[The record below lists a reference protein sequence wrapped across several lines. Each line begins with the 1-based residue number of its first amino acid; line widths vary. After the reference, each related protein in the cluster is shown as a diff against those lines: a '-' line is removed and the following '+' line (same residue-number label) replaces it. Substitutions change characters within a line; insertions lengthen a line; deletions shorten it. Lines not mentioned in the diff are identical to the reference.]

1 MSEKQTILI
10 VDDSML
16 NRALLADMIGD
27 AYRIIEAEDG
37 KQAVAALQ
45 KEGAGISLVLL
56 DYVMP
61 QMNGFDVLEVMNK
74 NGWIKDIPV
83 IMVSAESDA
92 AYIERAYE
100 LGVTDFINRP
110 YDVNIVRRRVMN
122 TLMLYQK
129 QRTLMGMV
137 ADQVYEREKSN
148 NLMVYIL
155 SHIVEFRNG
164 ESGMHVLN
172 VQAMTEMIL
181 TQLMR
186 LTDQYPLTTEDIS
199 LITMASSLHD
209 IGKIAIPEEIL
220 NKPGRFTDEEFAI
233 MKTHSAVGSDMLDDL
248 ELYKDEKLVKVA
260 RDICRWHHER
270 WDGGGYPDK
279 LKGDAIPIA
288 AQVVA
293 LADVYDA
300 LTSDRCYKPAYDH
313 DTALRMILN
322 GECGDFNPLLLEC
335 LNESSELLRQEL
347 QRNEWDRSFHQDTHR
362 LSEEILHREA
372 LPREDRSQRLL
383 NQEREHT
390 QFYADQCGG
399 IQFDYDLL
407 SGRVTVTNHY
417 ASAAERTQV
426 LDFDHGEGLNFLSLK
441 DRRRLLEALEKATPE
456 IPQASFPVEVQ
467 TGGGYQPHRLVL
479 RTQWSRGGQR
489 RCVSVVGQLLPEQT
503 EDAKAQPDVLLH
515 SSGGSMAAV
524 LQQLQGVFDLVRLVD
539 PERAKVL
546 TLHPDGTLEERA
558 GHCHV
563 VWNKAGRCENCI
575 SAKVFTS
582 KKTLNKIEFNGEDA
596 YFVLSR
602 YVENN
607 GRGCVLEMVSKL
619 SNGRW
624 LDMGGRRMLLDRSED
639 FDNSAF
645 IDPLTG
651 AYSRRY
657 FEKFLADS
665 EQINGV
671 VVIDVDRFKAV
682 NDSYGHLVGDKA
694 LESISAAVQACLR
707 ESDILVRYG
716 GDEFLLVMPQL
727 RPEGLPLVMDRI
739 QEAVR
744 QARVESHPEI
754 RLSISVGGVCGV
766 HPLREAIRQAD
777 DRMYQN
783 KARNKE

>member
-1 MSEKQTILI
+1 
-10 VDDSML
+10 ML

-270 WDGGGYPDK
+270 WDGRGYPDG
-279 LKGDAIPIA
+279 LVGDDIPIS

-300 LTSDRCYKPAYDH
+300 LTSRRVYKPPFSH
-313 DTALRMILN
+313 EEALRMIRE
-322 GECGDFNPLLLEC
+322 GECGAFNPLILEC
-335 LNESSELLRQEL
+335 LTAVAGDLEKRLNHGITGREISIDSLHLSEATLDNGDAEASSRTLELLDYERMKYHFFASMS
-347 QRNEWDRSFHQDTHR
+347 NEVQFEFTEEPPMIV
-362 LSEEILHREA
+362 LSDWSDHKLDLPEIIMDPYNDEA
-372 LPREDRSQRLL
+372 FCATFGKENLEKLSRLL
-383 NQEREHT
+383 RATTIDDPVIDMEMEATVGDELRWFHVL
-390 QFYADQCGG
+390 ARA
-399 IQFDYDLL
+399 LW
-407 SGRVTVTNHY
+407 SGP
-417 ASAAERTQV
+417 S
-426 LDFDHGEGLNFLSLK
+426 D
-441 DRRRLLEALEKATPE
+441 
-456 IPQASFPVEVQ
+456 PV
-467 TGGGYQPHRLVL
+467 YL
-479 RTQWSRGGQR
+479 
-489 RCVSVVGQLLPEQT
+489 
-503 EDAKAQPDVLLH
+503 
-515 SSGGSMAAV
+515 GSI
-524 LQQLQGVFDLVRLVD
+524 GKLVD
-539 PERAKVL
+539 IDDRQAEL
-546 TLHPDGTLEERA
+546 IDLQF
-558 GHCHV
+558 
-563 VWNKAGRCENCI
+563 KA
-575 SAKVFTS
+575 
-582 KKTLNKIEFNGEDA
+582 
-596 YFVLSR
+596 YH
-602 YVENN
+602 
-607 GRGCVLEMVSKL
+607 
-619 SNGRW
+619 
-624 LDMGGRRMLLDRSED
+624 
-639 FDNSAF
+639 
-645 IDPLTG
+645 DPLTEVVNG
-651 AYSRRY
+651 AFARKVIAERLGSGGGVRPSSRPPCAGAVRPG
-657 FEKFLADS
+657 FL
-665 EQINGV
+665 
-671 VVIDVDRFKAV
+671 
-682 NDSYGHLVGDKA
+682 
-694 LESISAAVQACLR
+694 QAGQR
-707 ESDILVRYG
+707 H
-716 GDEFLLVMPQL
+716 L
-727 RPEGLPLVMDRI
+727 RPPVWRSRA
-739 QEAVR
+739 EALR
-744 QARVESHPEI
+744 GASAGKRARRGCRGPC
-754 RLSISVGGVCGV
+754 GG
-766 HPLREAIRQAD
+766 R
-777 DRMYQN
+777 
-783 KARNKE
+783 

>member
-1 MSEKQTILI
+1 
-10 VDDSML
+10 ML

-248 ELYKDEKLVKVA
+248 ELYKDEKLVRVA

-270 WDGGGYPDK
+270 WDGRGYPDG
-279 LKGDAIPIA
+279 LAGDDIPIS

-300 LTSDRCYKPAYDH
+300 LTSRRVYKPPFSH
-313 DTALRMILN
+313 EEALRMIRE
-322 GECGDFNPLLLEC
+322 GECGAFNPLILEC
-335 LNESSELLRQEL
+335 LEAVAGDLEKRLNHGITGREISIDSLHLSEAALDNGDAEASSRTLELLDYERMKYHFFASMSNEVQFEFTEEPPMIVLSDWSDHKLDLPEIIMDPYHDESFCATFGQENL
-347 QRNEWDRSFHQDTHR
+347 QK
-362 LSEEILHREA
+362 LS
-372 LPREDRSQRLL
+372 RLL
-383 NQEREHT
+383 RATTIDDPVVDMEMEAT
-390 QFYADQCGG
+390 VGG
-399 IQFDYDLL
+399 ETRWF
-407 SGRVTVTNHY
+407 H
-417 ASAAERTQV
+417 V
-426 LDFDHGEGLNFLSLK
+426 LA
-441 DRRRLLEALEKATPE
+441 RAL
-456 IPQASFPVEVQ
+456 
-467 TGGGYQPHRLVL
+467 
-479 RTQWSRGGQR
+479 WSRPSDP
-489 RCVSVVGQLLPEQT
+489 VYL
-503 EDAKAQPDVLLH
+503 
-515 SSGGSMAAV
+515 GSI
-524 LQQLQGVFDLVRLVD
+524 G
-539 PERAKVL
+539 
-546 TLHPDGTLEERA
+546 
-558 GHCHV
+558 
-563 VWNKAGRCENCI
+563 
-575 SAKVFTS
+575 
-582 KKTLNKIEFNGEDA
+582 
-596 YFVLSR
+596 
-602 YVENN
+602 
-607 GRGCVLEMVSKL
+607 KL
-619 SNGRW
+619 IDIDDRQAE
-624 LDMGGRRMLLDRSED
+624 LLDLQ
-639 FDNSAF
+639 FKAYH
-645 IDPLTG
+645 DPLTEVVNG
-651 AYSRRY
+651 AFARKVIAERLGPRANATAIATATCWRCAIWTSSSRPTTRT
-657 FEKFLADS
+657 ATS
-665 EQINGV
+665 
-671 VVIDVDRFKAV
+671 
-682 NDSYGHLVGDKA
+682 
-694 LESISAAVQACLR
+694 SAIAC
-707 ESDILVRYG
+707 
-716 GDEFLLVMPQL
+716 
-727 RPEGLPLVMDRI
+727 
-739 QEAVR
+739 
-744 QARVESHPEI
+744 
-754 RLSISVGGVCGV
+754 
-766 HPLREAIRQAD
+766 
-777 DRMYQN
+777 
-783 KARNKE
+783 

>member
-270 WDGGGYPDK
+270 WDGRGYPDG
-279 LKGDAIPIA
+279 LVGDDIPIS

-300 LTSDRCYKPAYDH
+300 LTSRRVYKPPFSH
-313 DTALRMILN
+313 EEALRMIRE
-322 GECGDFNPLLLEC
+322 GECGAFNPLILEC
-335 LNESSELLRQEL
+335 LTAVAGDLEKRLNHGITGREISIDSLHLSEATLDNGDAEASSRTLELLDYERMKYHFFASMSNEVQFEFTEEPPMIVLSDWSDHKLDLPEIIMDPYNDEAFCATFGQENL
-347 QRNEWDRSFHQDTHR
+347 QK
-362 LSEEILHREA
+362 LS
-372 LPREDRSQRLL
+372 RLL
-383 NQEREHT
+383 RATTIDDPVVDMEMEATVGGETRWFHVLARALWSGPSDPVYLGSIGKLIDIDDRQAELIDL
-390 QFYADQCGG
+390 QF
-399 IQFDYDLL
+399 
-407 SGRVTVTNHY
+407 
-417 ASAAERTQV
+417 
-426 LDFDHGEGLNFLSLK
+426 
-441 DRRRLLEALEKATPE
+441 KA
-456 IPQASFPVEVQ
+456 
-467 TGGGYQPHRLVL
+467 YH
-479 RTQWSRGGQR
+479 
-489 RCVSVVGQLLPEQT
+489 
-503 EDAKAQPDVLLH
+503 
-515 SSGGSMAAV
+515 
-524 LQQLQGVFDLVRLVD
+524 
-539 PERAKVL
+539 
-546 TLHPDGTLEERA
+546 
-558 GHCHV
+558 
-563 VWNKAGRCENCI
+563 
-575 SAKVFTS
+575 
-582 KKTLNKIEFNGEDA
+582 
-596 YFVLSR
+596 
-602 YVENN
+602 
-607 GRGCVLEMVSKL
+607 
-619 SNGRW
+619 
-624 LDMGGRRMLLDRSED
+624 
-639 FDNSAF
+639 
-645 IDPLTG
+645 DPLTEVVNG
-651 AYSRRY
+651 AFARKVIAERLGA
-657 FEKFLADS
+657 EGECDRHRDRHVLALCDL
-665 EQINGV
+665 
-671 VVIDVDRFKAV
+671 DFFKQA
-682 NDSYGHLVGDKA
+682 NDTYGHQFGDRVLKHFA
-694 LESISAAVQACLR
+694 ERLQES
-707 ESDILVRYG
+707 VRGEDVVARVG
-716 GDEFLLVMPQL
+716 GDEFLLCMECPVDP
-727 RPEGLPLVMDRI
+727 RPLIDRI
-739 QEAVR
+739 HQSLEGDFEGFPLSVSMGVAVTDGV
-744 QARVESHPEI
+744 ARDYDELFRRADVALYHKKRGGRSGYVFTTIWMRKSATRCSKRRIRRSRASTETNPTS
-754 RLSISVGGVCGV
+754 RLSPKG
-766 HPLREAIRQAD
+766 
-777 DRMYQN
+777 
-783 KARNKE
+783 

>member
-1 MSEKQTILI
+1 
-10 VDDSML
+10 ML

-181 TQLMR
+181 TQLTR

-270 WDGGGYPDK
+270 WDGRGYPDG
-279 LKGDAIPIA
+279 LVGDDIPIS

-300 LTSDRCYKPAYDH
+300 LTSRRVYKPPFSH
-313 DTALRMILN
+313 EEALRMIRE
-322 GECGDFNPLLLEC
+322 GECGAFNPLILEC
-335 LNESSELLRQEL
+335 LTAVAGDLEKRLNHGITGREISIDSLHLSEATLDNGDAEASSRTLELLDYERMKYHFFASMSNEVQFEFTEEPPMIVLSDWSDHKLDLPEIIMDPYNDEAFCATFGQENL
-347 QRNEWDRSFHQDTHR
+347 QK
-362 LSEEILHREA
+362 LS
-372 LPREDRSQRLL
+372 RLL
-383 NQEREHT
+383 RATTIDDPVVDMEMEATVGGETRWFHVLARALWSGPSDPVYLGSIGKLIDIDDRQAELIDL
-390 QFYADQCGG
+390 QF
-399 IQFDYDLL
+399 
-407 SGRVTVTNHY
+407 
-417 ASAAERTQV
+417 
-426 LDFDHGEGLNFLSLK
+426 
-441 DRRRLLEALEKATPE
+441 KA
-456 IPQASFPVEVQ
+456 
-467 TGGGYQPHRLVL
+467 YH
-479 RTQWSRGGQR
+479 
-489 RCVSVVGQLLPEQT
+489 
-503 EDAKAQPDVLLH
+503 
-515 SSGGSMAAV
+515 
-524 LQQLQGVFDLVRLVD
+524 
-539 PERAKVL
+539 
-546 TLHPDGTLEERA
+546 
-558 GHCHV
+558 
-563 VWNKAGRCENCI
+563 
-575 SAKVFTS
+575 
-582 KKTLNKIEFNGEDA
+582 
-596 YFVLSR
+596 
-602 YVENN
+602 
-607 GRGCVLEMVSKL
+607 
-619 SNGRW
+619 
-624 LDMGGRRMLLDRSED
+624 
-639 FDNSAF
+639 
-645 IDPLTG
+645 DPLTEVVNG
-651 AYSRRY
+651 AFARKVIAERLARGRRATVIATAMCWRCATWISSSRPTTPT
-657 FEKFLADS
+657 ATS
-665 EQINGV
+665 
-671 VVIDVDRFKAV
+671 
-682 NDSYGHLVGDKA
+682 
-694 LESISAAVQACLR
+694 SAIAC
-707 ESDILVRYG
+707 
-716 GDEFLLVMPQL
+716 
-727 RPEGLPLVMDRI
+727 
-739 QEAVR
+739 
-744 QARVESHPEI
+744 
-754 RLSISVGGVCGV
+754 
-766 HPLREAIRQAD
+766 
-777 DRMYQN
+777 
-783 KARNKE
+783 

>member
-1 MSEKQTILI
+1 
-10 VDDSML
+10 ML

-270 WDGGGYPDK
+270 WDGRGCPDG
-279 LKGDAIPIA
+279 LVGDDIPIS

-300 LTSDRCYKPAYDH
+300 LTSRRVYKPPFSH
-313 DTALRMILN
+313 EEALRMIRE
-322 GECGDFNPLLLEC
+322 GECGAFNPLILEC
-335 LNESSELLRQEL
+335 LTAVAGDLEKRLNHGITGREISIDSLHLSEATLDNGDAEASSRTLELLDYERMKYHFFASMS
-347 QRNEWDRSFHQDTHR
+347 NEVQFEFTEEPPMIV
-362 LSEEILHREA
+362 LSDWSDHKLDLPEIIMDPYNDEA
-372 LPREDRSQRLL
+372 FCATFGKENLEKLSRLL
-383 NQEREHT
+383 RATTIDDPVIDMEMEATVGDELRWFHVL
-390 QFYADQCGG
+390 ARA
-399 IQFDYDLL
+399 LW
-407 SGRVTVTNHY
+407 SGP
-417 ASAAERTQV
+417 S
-426 LDFDHGEGLNFLSLK
+426 D
-441 DRRRLLEALEKATPE
+441 
-456 IPQASFPVEVQ
+456 PV
-467 TGGGYQPHRLVL
+467 YL
-479 RTQWSRGGQR
+479 
-489 RCVSVVGQLLPEQT
+489 
-503 EDAKAQPDVLLH
+503 
-515 SSGGSMAAV
+515 GSI
-524 LQQLQGVFDLVRLVD
+524 GKLVD
-539 PERAKVL
+539 IDDRQAEL
-546 TLHPDGTLEERA
+546 IDLQF
-558 GHCHV
+558 
-563 VWNKAGRCENCI
+563 KA
-575 SAKVFTS
+575 
-582 KKTLNKIEFNGEDA
+582 
-596 YFVLSR
+596 YH
-602 YVENN
+602 
-607 GRGCVLEMVSKL
+607 
-619 SNGRW
+619 
-624 LDMGGRRMLLDRSED
+624 
-639 FDNSAF
+639 
-645 IDPLTG
+645 DPLTEVVNG
-651 AYSRRY
+651 AFARKVIAERLGSGRRATVIATAMCWRCATWISSSRPTTPT
-657 FEKFLADS
+657 ATS
-665 EQINGV
+665 
-671 VVIDVDRFKAV
+671 
-682 NDSYGHLVGDKA
+682 
-694 LESISAAVQACLR
+694 SAIAC
-707 ESDILVRYG
+707 
-716 GDEFLLVMPQL
+716 
-727 RPEGLPLVMDRI
+727 
-739 QEAVR
+739 
-744 QARVESHPEI
+744 
-754 RLSISVGGVCGV
+754 
-766 HPLREAIRQAD
+766 
-777 DRMYQN
+777 
-783 KARNKE
+783 

>member
-1 MSEKQTILI
+1 
-10 VDDSML
+10 ML

-181 TQLMR
+181 TQLTR

-270 WDGGGYPDK
+270 WDGRGVPRW
-279 LKGDAIPIA
+279 P
-288 AQVVA
+288 
-293 LADVYDA
+293 
-300 LTSDRCYKPAYDH
+300 
-313 DTALRMILN
+313 
-322 GECGDFNPLLLEC
+322 CG
-335 LNESSELLRQEL
+335 
-347 QRNEWDRSFHQDTHR
+347 
-362 LSEEILHREA
+362 
-372 LPREDRSQRLL
+372 
-383 NQEREHT
+383 
-390 QFYADQCGG
+390 
-399 IQFDYDLL
+399 
-407 SGRVTVTNHY
+407 
-417 ASAAERTQV
+417 
-426 LDFDHGEGLNFLSLK
+426 
-441 DRRRLLEALEKATPE
+441 RRHSHIGPGSC
-456 IPQASFPVEVQ
+456 P
-467 TGGGYQPHRLVL
+467 G
-479 RTQWSRGGQR
+479 
-489 RCVSVVGQLLPEQT
+489 RCVRRPYESPR
-503 EDAKAQPDVLLH
+503 
-515 SSGGSMAAV
+515 
-524 LQQLQGVFDLVRLVD
+524 LQ
-539 PERAKVL
+539 
-546 TLHPDGTLEERA
+546 
-558 GHCHV
+558 
-563 VWNKAGRCENCI
+563 
-575 SAKVFTS
+575 
-582 KKTLNKIEFNGEDA
+582 
-596 YFVLSR
+596 
-602 YVENN
+602 
-607 GRGCVLEMVSKL
+607 
-619 SNGRW
+619 
-624 LDMGGRRMLLDRSED
+624 
-639 FDNSAF
+639 
-645 IDPLTG
+645 
-651 AYSRRY
+651 
-657 FEKFLADS
+657 
-665 EQINGV
+665 
-671 VVIDVDRFKAV
+671 
-682 NDSYGHLVGDKA
+682 
-694 LESISAAVQACLR
+694 AAVQPRRGPAHDSR
-707 ESDILVRYG
+707 RGVRRVQSAYSGMPDG
-716 GDEFLLVMPQL
+716 GGGRFGEA
-727 RPEGLPLVMDRI
+727 PEPRHHGPRDF
-739 QEAVR
+739 
-744 QARVESHPEI
+744 
-754 RLSISVGGVCGV
+754 
-766 HPLREAIRQAD
+766 D
-777 DRMYQN
+777 
-783 KARNKE
+783 

>member
-1 MSEKQTILI
+1 
-10 VDDSML
+10 ML

-270 WDGGGYPDK
+270 WDGRGYPDG
-279 LKGDAIPIA
+279 LVGDEIPIS

-300 LTSDRCYKPAYDH
+300 LTSRRVYKPPFSH
-313 DTALRMILN
+313 EEALRMIRE
-322 GECGDFNPLLLEC
+322 GECGAFNPLILEC
-335 LNESSELLRQEL
+335 LTAVAGDLEKRLNHGITGREISIDSLHLSEATLDNGDAEASSRTLELLDYERMKYHFFASMSNEVQFEFTEEPPMIVLSDWSDHKLDLPEIIMDPYNDEAFCATFGQENL
-347 QRNEWDRSFHQDTHR
+347 QK
-362 LSEEILHREA
+362 LS
-372 LPREDRSQRLL
+372 RLL
-383 NQEREHT
+383 RATTIDDPVVDMEMEAT
-390 QFYADQCGG
+390 V
-399 IQFDYDLL
+399 
-407 SGRVTVTNHY
+407 GRIIMESTRT
-417 ASAAERTQV
+417 AAR
-426 LDFDHGEGLNFLSLK
+426 G
-441 DRRRLLEALEKATPE
+441 P
-456 IPQASFPVEVQ
+456 IPDCAPDIFC
-467 TGGGYQPHRLVL
+467 
-479 RTQWSRGGQR
+479 SRG
-489 RCVSVVGQLLPEQT
+489 
-503 EDAKAQPDVLLH
+503 
-515 SSGGSMAAV
+515 
-524 LQQLQGVFDLVRLVD
+524 
-539 PERAKVL
+539 
-546 TLHPDGTLEERA
+546 
-558 GHCHV
+558 
-563 VWNKAGRCENCI
+563 
-575 SAKVFTS
+575 TS
-582 KKTLNKIEFNGEDA
+582 TCKPTK
-596 YFVLSR
+596 
-602 YVENN
+602 
-607 GRGCVLEMVSKL
+607 
-619 SNGRW
+619 
-624 LDMGGRRMLLDRSED
+624 
-639 FDNSAF
+639 
-645 IDPLTG
+645 P
-651 AYSRRY
+651 
-657 FEKFLADS
+657 
-665 EQINGV
+665 
-671 VVIDVDRFKAV
+671 
-682 NDSYGHLVGDKA
+682 
-694 LESISAAVQACLR
+694 
-707 ESDILVRYG
+707 
-716 GDEFLLVMPQL
+716 
-727 RPEGLPLVMDRI
+727 
-739 QEAVR
+739 
-744 QARVESHPEI
+744 
-754 RLSISVGGVCGV
+754 
-766 HPLREAIRQAD
+766 
-777 DRMYQN
+777 
-783 KARNKE
+783 